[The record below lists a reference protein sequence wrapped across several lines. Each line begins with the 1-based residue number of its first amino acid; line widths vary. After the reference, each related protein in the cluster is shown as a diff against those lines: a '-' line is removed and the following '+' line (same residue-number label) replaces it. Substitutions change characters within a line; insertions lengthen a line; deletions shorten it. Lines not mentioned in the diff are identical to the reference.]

1 MRQQTRAELIAA
13 KERAEARNVWDT
25 WLVRALHPAPGWR
38 VIVPPRGYQILLAR
52 ISPQGDAFI
61 WNTMEAEWPAVR
73 AELLRQAD
81 RAGMQEYE
89 SLAAALADV
98 SRAKSARGIE

>member
-1 MRQQTRAELIAA
+1 M
-13 KERAEARNVWDT
+13 WD
-25 WLVRALHPAPGWR
+25 
-38 VIVPPRGYQILLAR
+38 
-52 ISPQGDAFI
+52 
-61 WNTMEAEWPAVR
+61 TMEAAWPAAR

>member
-1 MRQQTRAELIAA
+1 MRQQTRVELIEA
-13 KERAEARNVWDT
+13 KERAEMRNIWDA
-25 WLVRALHPAPGWR
+25 WLVRALRPAPGWR
-38 VIVPPRGYQILLAR
+38 VIVSPGGYQIILAR
-52 ISPQGDAFI
+52 ISPQGDVTMQ
-61 WNTMEAEWPAVR
+61 NTVEAEWPAVR

-98 SRAKSARGIE
+98 SRAKSVRGME